1 MTSQSRGSA
10 AHQPGV
16 WHAGDARRVVPMAA
30 APHKLPPR
38 QLQRTVVE
46 AFLQRKH
53 PVLCEKRSTVVRSE
67 ATFASGRE
75 RTSASGRG
83 KTSADGRERSSASG
97 GGVSSPRPHRRERH
111 GRAHRRSPCARASPP
126 LRGWYG
132 AAVATLARLAGR
144 DGTGGRS
151 NKCHHGLT
159 QARAATT
166 VWTSC
171 IMDQC
176 SSCMP
181 VSVTSASRT
190 TCRISCARWPR
201 ACAEKSRQQAAV

>member
-16 WHAGDARRVVPMAA
+16 WHAGDARRVAPMAA

-53 PVLCEKRSTVVRSE
+53 PVLWQKRRTVVRSE
-67 ATFASGRE
+67 ATSADGRE
-75 RTSASGRG
+75 RTSASG
-83 KTSADGRERSSASG
+83 
-97 GGVSSPRPHRRERH
+97 GVSSPRRHRRARH
-111 GRAHRRSPCARASPP
+111 GRAHRRSPCARASQP
-126 LRGWYG
+126 LRGWCA
-132 AAVATLARLAGR
+132 AAVVTLARLAGR
-144 DGTGGRS
+144 DGTRGRS
-151 NKCHHGLT
+151 NKCHRGLT

-201 ACAEKSRQQAAV
+201 ACAEKNRQQAAG